1 MKEAINKVIEEEIRP
16 YLAKHYG
23 DVQYENFQD
32 GVLSVK
38 LLGQC
43 KGCPSAKITLE
54 EVIEANL
61 KEHFPQIDRVELSDD
76 ITEDMYNIARRLLNK
91 DRR

>member
-1 MKEAINKVIEEEIRP
+1 MKEEINKFIEEEIRP

-23 DVQYENFQD
+23 DVQYDKFQD
-32 GVLSVK
+32 GILSVK

-54 EVIEANL
+54 EVIEVSI
-61 KEHFPQIDRVELSDD
+61 KEHFPQIKRVELSDD
-76 ITEDMYNIARRLLNK
+76 ISEDMYNIARSILHK
-91 DRR
+91 